1 MNKIN
6 LSRWL
11 TLTCLAVA
19 LVTTACTPS
28 QKPQTEEDAVK
39 PTIKL
44 GENPWTTAAL
54 NTAVAK
60 VILEDE
66 MGYPVEVVAIDENA
80 QWAALANGDLHAS
93 LEVWPSGHADN
104 FALYIE
110 EQASVEIGGLLGPV
124 GAIGW
129 FMPRYM
135 LEEHP
140 ELATWE
146 GFQDPKVAA
155 LFSTSATGAKG
166 QLLLGD
172 PSWVYVGPEFIES
185 QKLPLQP
192 VYAGSEDAILLALD
206 KAYSEKKPILFYL
219 WTPHTAFAKYQLVE
233 VKLPEYT
240 QQCEDKATAG
250 NGRDCGYPPDV
261 LLKVLSA
268 SLSDYAP
275 EAYRFLKN
283 FKYTSE
289 DQIMMLGLVDI
300 QGKTIEEAAHI
311 WVDQNENIWRAWIP

>member
-1 MNKIN
+1 MNKISISMW
-6 LSRWL
+6 LSLFCL
-11 TLTCLAVA
+11 TV
-19 LVTTACTPS
+19 VFVVTACIPS
-28 QKPQTEEDAVK
+28 QDPQTEEAAVK

-60 VILEDE
+60 IILEEE
-66 MGYPVEVVAIDENA
+66 MGYPVEIVTIDENA
-80 QWAALANGDLHAS
+80 QWSALASGDLHAS
-93 LEVWPSGHADN
+93 LEVWPSGHVDN

-110 EQASVEIGGLLGPV
+110 EQASVEIGGPLGPV

-129 FMPRYM
+129 FIPKYV
-135 LEEHP
+135 LNDHP

-146 GFQDPKVAA
+146 GFQDPEVAA
-155 LFSTSATGAKG
+155 LFSTPETGEKG

-185 QKLPLQP
+185 QELPLQA
-192 VYAGSEDAILLALD
+192 VYAGSEEAILSALD
-206 KAYSEKKPILFYL
+206 EAYNEKKPLLFYL
-219 WTPHTAFAKYQLVE
+219 WTPHTAFAKYELVE

-240 QQCEDKATAG
+240 QQCGEKAEAG
-250 NGRDCGYPPDV
+250 NGRDCGYPADV
-261 LLKVLSA
+261 LLKALSA

-300 QGKTIEEAAHI
+300 QGKTVEEAARI
-311 WVDQNENIWRAWIP
+311 WVEQNENIWRAWIP